1 MIQIKFRLPGR
12 PMTLPGSLQYWR
24 YEGSL
29 TTPPCAETVDWIV
42 CLNPVTVARE
52 DIARFTALYPMN
64 ARPVQELGR
73 RFVLQSS

>member
-1 MIQIKFRLPGR
+1 
-12 PMTLPGSLQYWR
+12 MTLPGSLQYWR

-52 DIARFTALYPMN
+52 DIARFTTL
-64 ARPVQELGR
+64 
-73 RFVLQSS
+73 